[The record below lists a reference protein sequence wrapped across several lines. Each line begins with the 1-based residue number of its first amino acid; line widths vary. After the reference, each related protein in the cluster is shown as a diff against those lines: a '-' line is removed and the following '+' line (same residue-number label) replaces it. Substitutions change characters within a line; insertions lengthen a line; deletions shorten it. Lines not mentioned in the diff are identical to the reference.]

1 MEDDRTHIVLQ
12 KDGRRFGLSEFG
24 APTGKPLFYFH
35 GFPGSRLEARLVH
48 EVARRQH
55 IRLIAVDR
63 PGYGQSSYQPHRR
76 LAHWPRDIAAIADI
90 LELDRFS
97 VLGVSG
103 GAPYAVAC
111 ARFMPERLISTGIV
125 CGLAPLDEADLL
137 GRLKGRD
144 RRFVW
149 LKKLPRPL
157 YRLPLL
163 LAGMAARRRPQRL
176 LRLIARTL
184 PPCDRAVITD
194 GEIGPLLASSLREAF
209 SQGNAGAFADLLLYG
224 EPWDFALEEIRTP
237 VLLWHGERDT
247 VVPCAMGHFLAEKIP
262 DCKGIFLA
270 DEGHFSLPLLQA
282 EAILTGLMN
291 QDDLPAADN
300 TGPARG

>member
-1 MEDDRTHIVLQ
+1 MANDDTHIVLP

-24 APTGKPLFYFH
+24 APKGKPLFYFH

-48 EVARRQH
+48 EQACRQQ

-63 PGYGQSSYQPHRR
+63 PGYGQSAYQPGRR
-76 LAHWPRDIAAIADI
+76 LAHWPRDIAAIADT
-90 LELDRFS
+90 LKLDRFS

-103 GAPYAVAC
+103 GAPYAAAC
-111 ARFMPERLISTGIV
+111 ARFMPERLITTGIV
-125 CGLAPLDEADLL
+125 CGLAPLDEADLVR
-137 GRLKGRD
+137 RLKGRD

-157 YRLPLL
+157 YHLPLL

-176 LRLIARTL
+176 LRLIAGTL
-184 PPCDRAVITD
+184 PPLDRTVIMER
-194 GEIGPLLASSLREAF
+194 EIRSLLASSLREAF
-209 SQGNAGAFADLLLYG
+209 SQGSTGAFADLCLYG
-224 EPWDFALEEIRTP
+224 ESWGFALEEIRTP

-247 VVPCAMGHFLAEKIP
+247 VVPCAMGRFLAEKIP
-262 DCKGIFLA
+262 DCRGIFLA

-282 EAILTGLMN
+282 ETILTGLMN
-291 QDDLPAADN
+291 QDDLPPADA
-300 TGPARG
+300 TGPVRG